1 MIESVPNLSEGRD
14 LDVIERVARAVRSS
28 GAHLLDVHSDADH
41 HRSVLTFSGD
51 PDVVIAGVLS
61 MVDAAVAAVDIGSHR
76 GEHPRIGA
84 VDVIPFVPLEGSS
97 MEECVSVART
107 VGRQIGERW
116 CIPVYLYEAASS
128 RPDRRNLADVRRGG
142 SDALA
147 ERIESEAGRPDFGP
161 PRLHP
166 TAGAVAVGAR
176 GFLVAYNVNLASDDL
191 DAARSIARA
200 VRGSNSGLRGVKA
213 LGVMLHS
220 RGLAQVTMNLT
231 DIGVTTVLDAFES
244 VRAEAE
250 QRGLRILESEIVGLV
265 PRRALAGAGTGDLLL
280 TRPVEEVVFEDRVA
294 GS

>member
-1 MIESVPNLSEGRD
+1 
-14 LDVIERVARAVRSS
+14 
-28 GAHLLDVHSDADH
+28 
-41 HRSVLTFSGD
+41 
-51 PDVVIAGVLS
+51 

-97 MEECVSVART
+97 MEECISVART

-116 CIPVYLYEAASS
+116 GIPVYLYEAAAS

-161 PRLHP
+161 SRLHP

-200 VRGSNSGLRGVKA
+200 VRGSNGGLRGVKA

-265 PRRALAGAGTGDLLL
+265 PRRALAGAATEDLLL
-280 TRPVEEVVFEDRVA
+280 TRPVEEVVLEDRVA